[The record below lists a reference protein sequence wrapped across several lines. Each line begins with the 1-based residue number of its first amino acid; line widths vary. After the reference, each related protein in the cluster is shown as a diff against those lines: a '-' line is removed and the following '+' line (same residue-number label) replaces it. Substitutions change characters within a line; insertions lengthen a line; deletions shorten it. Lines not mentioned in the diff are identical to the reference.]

1 MEDEHHEHDPE
12 HPDPASL
19 DAPDDHEVYVGAGV
33 KTLQRRVWG
42 SGSAWFLLAF
52 PGEAP
57 RWFRSI
63 NVDRGEYNPRAKE
76 K

>member
-1 MEDEHHEHDPE
+1 MEEDDHHEPVKAALDKLDDPE
-12 HPDPASL
+12 
-19 DAPDDHEVYVGAGV
+19 DHEVYVGAGC
-33 KTLQRRVWG
+33 KTLDRRVWG

-52 PGEAP
+52 PGEQP
-57 RWFRSI
+57 RWFKSI